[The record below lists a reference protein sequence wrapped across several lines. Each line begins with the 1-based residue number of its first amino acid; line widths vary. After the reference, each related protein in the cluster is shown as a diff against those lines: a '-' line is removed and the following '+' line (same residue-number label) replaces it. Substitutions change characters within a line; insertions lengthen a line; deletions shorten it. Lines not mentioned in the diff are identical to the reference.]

1 MIYYLR
7 NKFYVLIDQLWK
19 GSVGHYSRLHMM
31 IIDDCIFFE
40 LNLISR
46 PSYAEWQ
53 ISRINA
59 FAKELEAEL
68 DMSLISP
75 QHNIKLDEDEGEADG
90 DGEDGVHDLS
100 KELVLYSCHITYV
113 RTVWV
118 TA

>member
-7 NKFYVLIDQLWK
+7 NKFYVLVDQLWK

-31 IIDDCIFFE
+31 IIDECIFFE

-46 PSYAEWQ
+46 PSYTEWQ

-75 QHNIKLDEDEGEADG
+75 QQNIKLEEDEGEADG